1 MYYMSH
7 EAELNDVEAGTDG
20 SLKQVSTI
28 LKELYAEFATLA
40 DRMDSQGGDAL
51 QLWQS
56 ELARQFASCA
66 RLIVLLMLHEPAS
79 HVRIGLDLGIPA
91 RAVNLLGKS
100 LSALR
105 PHAGELG
112 LCTADVALPQW
123 CTYLFIY
130 LDSFGRHMREVH
142 LLAATRVKALAD
154 PRRHIWQ
161 SCSATADSPWSQPAW
176 RDYSDEEQRLLE
188 QAFRT
193 GQASVRIHP
202 GESDEVVVDF
212 EAMRDRRPASDRGA
226 ASRRT
231 MLSGSRQIDERRV
244 QRVPK
249 VSGGEEAEAAAIA
262 AASAIE
268 AVAQRIASTDQ
279 DHLEISTWPI
289 ASDEDQAAA
298 ADTGV
303 QDVVTVHIP
312 PLQLPT
318 TLRVRLSKLSVA
330 WLKVRLDSNTL
341 HAVLRSLI
349 GLTRDYKLGVLVA
362 QTGGLQS
369 LLSLRQSDSF
379 PGLHVA
385 VMLIMRH
392 ACEDAKTL
400 QYMMESEILGEYELF
415 NTLSLRKFVYK
426 KCHALA
432 RNEESFVAACHNTL
446 ELLEP
451 STEDPGSASITL
463 RAEAEPSFSE
473 HTNSGM
479 HAVLSEVTRILE
491 VRWTQMQSPEAKAKL
506 EETCMVTPNRD
517 EGLVVAPVWK
527 PPAPLP
533 TDVPPVDPALA
544 QPIFD
549 IPRLLQVMSELAQSY
564 PALAAQMCKQT
575 VKVSTT
581 GGRPSQAVMEEM
593 PLPAFL
599 LHHGV
604 LYAARSSHKP
614 GSVGEKQAS
623 LIKTQARRL
632 LVTLA
637 KSGKAAIE
645 SVWVLSFKAAFERT
659 SDPAATLSSS
669 NQQRLLAEVLKD
681 VLVEEEAINRTKPTL
696 VTALMDS
703 GVHELLVDV
712 LLARDINDPAFKDD
726 VEVVMKPLV
735 ILMRLAQ
742 RAHLNAKAAEAEA
755 AEQAERSAREAEQ
768 GHGDDDANSDSPSTL
783 ASFYGE
789 GLEDLLLRAFG
800 EDEAEDDDMGSA
812 GGDDE
817 GDADEDDGESSEDN
831 SDMGGDEEGAL

>member
-7 EAELNDVEAGTDG
+7 EAELNDVEGAGDG
-20 SLKQVSTI
+20 PGKQVSSF

-40 DRMDSQGGDAL
+40 ERMDSQDGDAL
-51 QLWQS
+51 HLWQS
-56 ELARQFASCA
+56 EVSRQFASCA

-79 HVRIGLDLGIPA
+79 HVRIGLDLEIPA

-105 PHAGELG
+105 PHASELG
-112 LCTADVALPQW
+112 LCTAAIALPQW

-130 LDSFGRHMREVH
+130 LDSFSRHMREVH
-142 LLAATRVKALAD
+142 LLAATRAKALAD

-188 QAFRT
+188 RAFRT
-193 GQASVRIHP
+193 GQASVRIRP
-202 GESDEVVVDF
+202 GESDEVVIDF
-212 EAMRDRRPASDRGA
+212 EAMRDRRPATDRGA
-226 ASRRT
+226 VSRRT

-244 QRVPK
+244 QRIPK
-249 VSGGEEAEAAAIA
+249 VSGAEEAEAAAISA
-262 AASAIE
+262 AAATD

-279 DHLEISTWPI
+279 DHLDISTWPI
-289 ASDEDQAAA
+289 LNGEDQS
-298 ADTGV
+298 ADTGT
-303 QDVVTVHIP
+303 QDVVKVHVP

-318 TLRVRLSKLSVA
+318 ALRVRLSKLCVA

-400 QYMMESEILGEYELF
+400 QYLMESEILGEYELF

-432 RNEESFVAACHNTL
+432 RHEESFVAACHNTL

-451 STEDPGSASITL
+451 STEDPGAASITL

-491 VRWTQMQSPEAKAKL
+491 VRLTQMESPEAKAKL
-506 EETCMVTPNRD
+506 EEACMVTPNRD

-564 PALAAQMCKQT
+564 PALAAQMCKQS
-575 VKVSTT
+575 VKVSTMS
-581 GGRPSQAVMEEM
+581 GRPGQAMEEAM

-726 VEVVMKPLV
+726 AEVIMKPLV

-755 AEQAERSAREAEQ
+755 AEQAERQAREVEQ
-768 GHGDDDANSDSPSTL
+768 GHGDDDANSDSSSTL

-800 EDEAEDDDMGSA
+800 EDEGEDDDMGSA
-812 GGDDE
+812 GGDD
-817 GDADEDDGESSEDN
+817 DDEDGDHGEGGADN
-831 SDMGGDEEGAL
+831 SDMDEDGDGAL